1 MDWTTFHEAL
11 RTWLTE
17 ATQVDVIWLGEA
29 VPEMYAPLCEMQIL
43 SVKQDGPDTITRTDP
58 DPEGTADLNE
68 MQCGSRLVMVQVRA
82 RTRDYDPRNYALA
95 LLEKAK
101 ASLMSTKVIAELEEQ
116 GLAPVSASDIRMM
129 PTTHRGRLEQEGV
142 FDLECSVSVHE
153 ELGTVGW
160 FNRVR
165 VTSALRSVSGSA
177 LPEEL
182 RLTDEEIGP
191 P

>member
-1 MDWTTFHEAL
+1 MDWTPFHEAL

-29 VPEMYAPLCEMQIL
+29 VPEVYAPLCEMQIL
-43 SVKQDGPDTITRTDP
+43 TVRQDGPDTVTRTDP
-58 DPEGTADLNE
+58 GGDADLNE
-68 MQCGSRLVMVQVRA
+68 MQCGTRLVMVQVRA
-82 RTRDYDPRNYALA
+82 RTRDYDPSNYALA
-95 LLEKAK
+95 LLENAK
-101 ASLMSTKVIAELEEQ
+101 ASLLSTKVVEELEEQ
-116 GLAPVSASDIRMM
+116 GVALVSASDVRMM

-142 FDLECSVSVHE
+142 FDLECSVSVHK

-165 VTSALRSVSGSA
+165 VTSAVRKVDGSA
-177 LPEEL
+177 LPAAL